1 MKVVA
6 EYAKVFADLDMDR
19 VVILDHLMSHF
30 LLLAHEVRASSV
42 RSAHTCMHVHM
53 AIRMCVRCIYER
65 ILRCRI
71 PKTRRLGA

>member
-30 LLLAHEVRASSV
+30 LLLAHEVSSV
-42 RSAHTCMHVHM
+42 RSASMHAHM

-65 ILRCRI
+65 IRRCPI